1 MNGHM
6 NNTTGS
12 LGFNNHNNN
21 HNNHDNNN
29 QLGMNRMMNNFTG
42 VDTDDNE
49 KENSNHI
56 VKN

>member
-1 MNGHM
+1 M

-12 LGFNNHNNN
+12 LGFNNN
-21 HNNHDNNN
+21 HNNEHNNPM
-29 QLGMNRMMNNFTG
+29 GMNRMMNNFTG
-42 VDTDDNE
+42 VDADDNE

>member
-1 MNGHM
+1 M

-12 LGFNNHNNN
+12 LGFNSNHNNN
-21 HNNHDNNN
+21 HNNNN
-29 QLGMNRMMNNFTG
+29 QMGMNRMMNNFTG
-42 VDTDDNE
+42 VDADDNA